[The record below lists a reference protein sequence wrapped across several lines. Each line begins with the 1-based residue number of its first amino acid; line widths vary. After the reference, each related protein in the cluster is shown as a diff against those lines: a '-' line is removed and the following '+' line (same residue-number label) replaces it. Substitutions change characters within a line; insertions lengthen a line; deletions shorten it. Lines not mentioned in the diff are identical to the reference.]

1 MCDVV
6 ILPRKVDWPSDP
18 TGWELAGPGQQ
29 QQQEEQPPPVNHHT
43 ICLWYGDSRIN
54 RPSARSLFCLS
65 QASLYAKLTSNTL
78 LSSHLDIDSR
88 DSFTLPLYSPPFANR
103 VLSRTS
109 PRTPLVTFQLH
120 TRIHRTAVRSPFPA
134 LDGSHHV
141 GLTMFTI
148 PSTRPYK
155 LAVYIPPAPPV

>member
-1 MCDVV
+1 M
-6 ILPRKVDWPSDP
+6 DP
-18 TGWELAGPGQQ
+18 CVT
-29 QQQEEQPPPVNHHT
+29 
-43 ICLWYGDSRIN
+43 
-54 RPSARSLFCLS
+54 SLFCQGKWTGHPIRLAGNWQDLGS
-65 QASLYAKLTSNTL
+65 RSSHHPSTTTQFVCGTVIVASIDPRPGHISVYPKLHCMPKLTSNTL
-78 LSSHLDIDSR
+78 LSSHLDIGSR
-88 DSFTLPLYSPPFANR
+88 DSFTLPLYPPPFANR

-148 PSTRPYK
+148 SSTRPYK